1 MMKIEEKRKQF
12 KLNSVTLDKIQKLKN
27 AKELEI
33 YSYVIVIQAIDLAYS
48 AKFGK
53 DVFDETIERL
63 DTVISNSVH
72 KLLLEHLN
80 PMAEAFSNLYH
91 QEELNKEASEL
102 IKAAKIPHTTNPLK
116 PAGNNLATKV
126 GNAASAEL
134 IVNVSRCFAKKERG
148 LEGI

>member
-27 AKELEI
+27 AKVLENPGIKI
-33 YSYVIVIQAIDLAYS
+33 YEKDIVIQAIDLAYS

-91 QEELNKEASEL
+91 QEELNKEAMLL
-102 IKAAKIPHTTNPLK
+102 ILRANNVVRKEEEGIFQQLLKNESLEEVITAALRK
-116 PAGNNLATKV
+116 
-126 GNAASAEL
+126 
-134 IVNVSRCFAKKERG
+134 KKEV
-148 LEGI
+148 LKEYE